1 MTMYLGPVIKGV
13 TRRNQIFNYDPAEV
27 KAAAVEISPSAK
39 YLFVD
44 LEDIATK
51 KIELNTPG
59 SLLALAYE
67 QLEAQLSLKEV
78 KNA

>member
-1 MTMYLGPVIKGV
+1 MTMYLGPAIKGV
-13 TRRNQIFNYDPAEV
+13 TRRNQIFNYDPTEI
-27 KAAAVEISPSAK
+27 KAAAEGISPSAK

-51 KIELNTPG
+51 KNELNTPG

-67 QLEAQLSLKEV
+67 ELEAALTV
-78 KNA
+78 